1 MKPSKI
7 LSFLLFVFLLF
18 ALLILIFPKNG
29 IKITNNISLYFTDFK
44 EVFSSKKQA
53 YADISSIISDP
64 LDSTKATINIDSLAN
79 DTSKASGNA
88 LLKNIRKIEYPNND
102 GSILFPIFQ
111 ALYKLKDVNELIRI
125 LHYGDSQIE
134 GDRITGFLRFKLQA
148 KFGGKGVGLMQLV
161 NATPSASLIESVSNN
176 CNKYTLIGGKS
187 ASKVRHSRYGAML
200 GFARFTPVLQDS
212 SSIGSSDFQGSI
224 FINKS
229 NQGYA
234 NTRDF
239 QKLRLFYGFNKTDV
253 KLNLLVNK
261 DLLTTETLTSNTDLN
276 VFEYDFKKSPSSI
289 TMQFKGKDSPD
300 IYGFALDASKGIAV
314 DNIPLRGSS
323 GYGFTQM
330 NFDFLKKFY
339 ELLNVKLVI
348 MQFGVNSVP
357 ENERTIVPDYTYYE
371 KGFYN
376 QLKTIKAINKDIC
389 VVVIGVSDRSRKAGD
404 SYETNPNIEKIR
416 KAQKNAAFKA
426 GCAYWDLFEAMGGEN
441 SMPSWV
447 FAKPALAN
455 KDFTHF
461 NEKGARMV
469 AEMFYNALIYDYL
482 QYLKLTE
489 SGIGKLTIKS
499 L

>member
-1 MKPSKI
+1 MKPIKT
-7 LSFLLFVFLLF
+7 LFFLLFVFLLF
-18 ALLILIFPKNG
+18 AFLILIFPKNG
-29 IKITNNISLYFTDFK
+29 IKITKNISLYFPDFE
-44 EVFSSKKQA
+44 EVLSSKKLA
-53 YADISSIISDP
+53 YADISNIISDP
-64 LDSTKATINIDSLAN
+64 LDSTKTTLNIDSLVN
-79 DTSKASGNA
+79 DTSKASRNA
-88 LLKNIRKIEYPNND
+88 LLKNIQKIEYPNND
-102 GSILFPIFQ
+102 ASILYSIFQ
-111 ALYKLKDVNELIRI
+111 SFYKLKDANELIRI

-134 GDRITGFLRFKLQA
+134 GDRITSFLRFKLQA
-148 KFGGKGVGLMQLV
+148 KFGGSGVGLMQLV
-161 NATPSASLIESVSNN
+161 NATPSASLIESVSDN
-176 CNKYTLIGGKS
+176 CIKYTLIGKS
-187 ASKVRHSRYGAML
+187 RPKIGHSRYGAML
-200 GFARFTPVLQDS
+200 GFARFSPVFQDS
-212 SSIGSSDFQGSI
+212 SSVDSSHFHGSI

-239 QKLRLFYGFNKTDV
+239 QKLRLFYGFNKKDV
-253 KLNLLVNK
+253 KLNLLANK
-261 DLLTTETLTSNTDLN
+261 DLLSTEILASNKDLN

-300 IYGFALDASKGIAV
+300 IYGFALDANRGIAV

-323 GYGFTQM
+323 GYGFAQM

-348 MQFGVNSVP
+348 MQFGVNAVP
-357 ENERTIVPDYTYYE
+357 ENEKTIIPDYTYYE
-371 KGFYN
+371 RGFYN
-376 QLKTIKAINKDIC
+376 QLKTIKSINKDIC
-389 VVVIGVSDRSRKAGD
+389 VVVIGISDRSRKAGD
-404 SYETNPNIEKIR
+404 NYETNPNIEKIR

-482 QYLKLTE
+482 QYLKLAE
-489 SGIGKLTIKS
+489 SGIGKLAIKS